1 MGLTSLTASKYDM
14 TSAAIGKKQMRILCV
29 GHGGGSLPLFLA
41 NHILG
46 KDTFHCT
53 SYIYTLHLYFFCLI
67 YVLIM
72 SSSRCCC

>member
-53 SYIYTLHLYFFCLI
+53 SYIYIYFTSLLLLFNLCFDH
-67 YVLIM
+67 VFF
-72 SSSRCCC
+72 